1 VVKTLMA
8 ATREGVEGVAE
19 AWINSRMA
27 RALSGLFMVVVTA
40 VALPLGGWAV
50 SKLIEIDRKLAVI
63 EQTRSA
69 DIEAVRNR
77 FVATELRM
85 TEDRNTAQQALA
97 ANQVLVKEAAETR
110 AILNSVARDVA
121 RLVAR
126 DDARSAPRNGSFN
139 PPP

>member
-1 VVKTLMA
+1 VVKSIMS
-8 ATREGVEGVAE
+8 ATKEGVEGVAE

-27 RALSGLFMVVVTA
+27 RALSGIFMLSVTA
-40 VALPLGGWAV
+40 IALPLGGWAI
-50 SKLIEIDRKLAVI
+50 SKLIEIDRKLAII
-63 EQTRSA
+63 EQTRAA

-85 TEDRNTAQQALA
+85 AEDRNTAQSALA

-110 AILNSVARDVA
+110 AILNSVARDVQ

-126 DDARSAPRNGSFN
+126 DDARSVPRNGSSG
-139 PPP
+139 PP

>member
-1 VVKTLMA
+1 MKTIMA
-8 ATREGVEGVAE
+8 ATKVGVEGVAE
-19 AWINSRMA
+19 AWINSRLA
-27 RALSGLFMVVVTA
+27 RALSGIFMLVVTA
-40 VALPLGGWAV
+40 VALPLGGWAI

-85 TEDRNTAQQALA
+85 AEDRNTAQQALA

-126 DDARSAPRNGSFN
+126 DDARSAPRNGSFS
-139 PPP
+139 PAP

>member
-1 VVKTLMA
+1 MKTLMA

-19 AWINSRMA
+19 AWINSRLA
-27 RALSGLFMVVVTA
+27 RALSGIFMLSVTA
-40 VALPLGGWAV
+40 IALPLGGWAI
-50 SKLIEIDRKLAVI
+50 SKLIEIDRKLVLI

-69 DIEAVRNR
+69 DIEAVRTR
-77 FVATELRM
+77 FIATELRM
-85 TEDRNTAQQALA
+85 AEDRNTAQSALA

-126 DDARSAPRNGSFN
+126 DDARSAPRNGSFS
-139 PPP
+139 PSP

>member
-1 VVKTLMA
+1 MVKSIMS
-8 ATREGVEGVAE
+8 ATKEGVEGVAE

-27 RALSGLFMVVVTA
+27 RALSGIFMLSVTA
-40 VALPLGGWAV
+40 IALPLGGWAI
-50 SKLIEIDRKLAVI
+50 SKLIEIDRKLAII
-63 EQTRSA
+63 EQTRAA

-85 TEDRNTAQQALA
+85 AEDRNTAQSALA

-110 AILNSVARDVA
+110 AILNSVARDVQ

-126 DDARSAPRNGSFN
+126 DDARSVPRNGSSG
-139 PPP
+139 PP

>member
-1 VVKTLMA
+1 MVKSIMS
-8 ATREGVEGVAE
+8 ATKEGVEGVAE

-27 RALSGLFMVVVTA
+27 RALSGIFMLSVTA
-40 VALPLGGWAV
+40 IALPLGGWAI
-50 SKLIEIDRKLAVI
+50 SKLIEIDRKLAII
-63 EQTRSA
+63 EQTRAA

-85 TEDRNTAQQALA
+85 AEDRNTAQSALA

-126 DDARSAPRNGSFN
+126 DDARSAPRNGSFG
-139 PPP
+139 PP

>member
-1 VVKTLMA
+1 MKTLMA

-19 AWINSRMA
+19 AWINSRLA
-27 RALSGLFMVVVTA
+27 RALSGILMLVVTA
-40 VALPLGGWAV
+40 VALPLGGWAI

-85 TEDRNTAQQALA
+85 AEDRNTAQQALA

-121 RLVAR
+121 RLVLR
-126 DDARSAPRNGSFN
+126 DDARSAPRNGPASS
-139 PPP
+139 P

>member
-1 VVKTLMA
+1 MVKSIMS
-8 ATREGVEGVAE
+8 ATKEGVEGVAE

-27 RALSGLFMVVVTA
+27 RALSGIFMLSVTA
-40 VALPLGGWAV
+40 VALPLGGWAI
-50 SKLIEIDRKLAVI
+50 SKLIEIDRKLAII
-63 EQTRSA
+63 EQTRAA

-85 TEDRNTAQQALA
+85 AEDRNTAQSALA

-110 AILNSVARDVA
+110 AILNSVARDVQ

-126 DDARSAPRNGSFN
+126 DDARSAPRNGSFG
-139 PPP
+139 PP

>member
-1 VVKTLMA
+1 MKTLMA

-27 RALSGLFMVVVTA
+27 RALSGLFMLAVTA
-40 VALPLGGWAV
+40 IALPLGGWAI
-50 SKLIEIDRKLAVI
+50 SKLIEIDRKLVLI
-63 EQTRSA
+63 EQARSS
-69 DIEAVRNR
+69 DLESVRAR

-85 TEDRNTAQQALA
+85 AEDRNTAQQALA

-126 DDARSAPRNGSFN
+126 DDARSTPRAG
-139 PPP
+139 PQ

>member
-1 VVKTLMA
+1 MKTLMA

-27 RALSGLFMVVVTA
+27 RALSGLFMLAVTA
-40 VALPLGGWAV
+40 IALPLGGWAI
-50 SKLIEIDRKLAVI
+50 SKLIEIDRKLVLI
-63 EQTRSA
+63 EQARSS
-69 DIEAVRNR
+69 DLESVRAR

-85 TEDRNTAQQALA
+85 AEDRNTAQQALA

-126 DDARSAPRNGSFN
+126 DDARSAPRNGSFS
-139 PPP
+139 PP

>member
-1 VVKTLMA
+1 MA

>member
-1 VVKTLMA
+1 MVKSVMS
-8 ATREGVEGVAE
+8 ATKEGVEGVAE

-27 RALSGLFMVVVTA
+27 RALSGIFMLSVTA
-40 VALPLGGWAV
+40 IALPLGGWAI
-50 SKLIEIDRKLAVI
+50 SKLIEIDRKLAII
-63 EQTRSA
+63 EQTRAA

-85 TEDRNTAQQALA
+85 AEDRNTAQSALA

-110 AILNSVARDVA
+110 AILNSVARDVQ

-126 DDARSAPRNGSFN
+126 DDARSAPRNGSFG
-139 PPP
+139 PP